1 MATAQWGA
9 PWLFA
14 GAALLLVLGWIR
26 PWAWTGRASLGIVA
40 VVGVGLL
47 FRTAT
52 MRIAL
57 MTAALAA
64 DRRLDSGSVFA
75 TALEV
80 RGDTAPGLFGARVL
94 ARAEEF
100 ASTADVRTAIPVRA
114 QPRRMAVG
122 AVAGVAALGLA
133 FGPNPQDEVRAGHRR
148 LRTQLQSVA
157 TPIRRAANLA
167 LLQARSPLQQRVAQR
182 LLSTAETL
190 ERAASLKVARAE
202 LQRSATALRL
212 LNGPEGLA
220 AKAATVGLERSL
232 ATRPLIDEGAD
243 MGAVDQLMAVGASA
257 GSRSTAQQAKVAQR
271 LAALANAQRTGNPV
285 AAGAL
290 DRAAK
295 ALRNGDA
302 KGAQRALDAAAAA
315 QRSAATAAAGADAAA
330 AGAAA
335 LESADSSLS
344 VAQSRAGQSGS
355 GRSGSGRSG
364 SGQSGGGQSAAGQSG
379 TGRKG
384 QGQAPG
390 QGQGQAQGSGR
401 KGPGQGH
408 GQGQGSDPGRGVA
421 SGGVGGTGS
430 PSGVVGG
437 ANDGLGAKGRGVR
450 GQVGTG
456 GPNVKP
462 EPGVEGLS
470 GTLVF
475 AVTPGHNVTLTGP
488 RHAGPTKTV
497 GKVAGATKTGVAKV
511 ALATALPEYQAAA
524 SRAATVLDVPASQR
538 AVVRAYFEALA
549 RTPPPAGPAN
559 ADSRAAHG
567 QGRAADP
574 AATGTP

>member
-1 MATAQWGA
+1 MIDFLVSVRRRLRLGWAAATAQWGA

-26 PWAWTGRASLGIVA
+26 PWAWTDRASLGIVA

-47 FRTAT
+47 IRAAT

-64 DRRLDSGSVFA
+64 DRRLGSGSVFA

-122 AVAGVAALGLA
+122 ALAGVAALGLA
-133 FGPNPQDEVRAGHRR
+133 FGPNPQDEVRARHRR

-190 ERAASLKVARAE
+190 ERAASLKAARAE
-202 LQRSATALRL
+202 LQVSANALRL
-212 LNGPEGLA
+212 LNGPESLA

-243 MGAVDQLMAVGASA
+243 LGAVDQLMAVGASA
-257 GSRSTAQQAKVAQR
+257 GSLSTAQQAKVAQR

-302 KGAQRALDAAAAA
+302 KGARRALDVAAAA
-315 QRSAATAAAGADAAA
+315 QRSAA

-344 VAQSRAGQSGS
+344 AAQSGAGQSAA
-355 GRSGSGRSG
+355 
-364 SGQSGGGQSAAGQSG
+364 GQSGGGQSAAGQSG

-390 QGQGQAQGSGR
+390 QGQGQGQAQGSGR

-408 GQGQGSDPGRGVA
+408 GQGQGSGPGQVVG
-421 SGGVGGTGS
+421 SGGVGGRGS
-430 PSGVVGG
+430 PSGLVGG
-437 ANDGLGAKGRGVR
+437 ANAGLGAKGRGVR
-450 GQVGTG
+450 GQGGTG

-462 EPGVEGLS
+462 EPGVEGVS
-470 GTLVF
+470 GTPVF

-488 RHAGPTKTV
+488 RQAGPTKTV

-524 SRAATVLDVPASQR
+524 SRAATVLDLPASQR

-549 RTPPPAGPAN
+549 RTAPSAGPAN
-559 ADSRAAHG
+559 ADSSAVQGR
-567 QGRAADP
+567 GRAADP

>member
-1 MATAQWGA
+1 MIYFLVSVRRRLRLGWAAATAQWGA

-14 GAALLLVLGWIR
+14 GAALLLLLGWIR
-26 PWAWTGRASLGIVA
+26 PWAWTDRASLGIVA

-47 FRTAT
+47 IRAAT

-64 DRRLDSGSVFA
+64 DRRLGSGSVFA

-100 ASTADVRTAIPVRA
+100 ASTADVRTATSVRA

-122 AVAGVAALGLA
+122 ALAGVAALGLA
-133 FGPNPQDEVRAGHRR
+133 FGPNPQDEVRARHRR

-157 TPIRRAANLA
+157 APIRSAANLA

-182 LLSTAETL
+182 LLSTAERL
-190 ERAASLKVARAE
+190 ERAASLKLARAE
-202 LQRSATALRL
+202 LQLSASALRL
-212 LNGPEGLA
+212 LNGPESLA

-243 MGAVDQLMAVGASA
+243 LGAVDQLMAVGASA
-257 GSRSTAQQAKVAQR
+257 GSLSTAQQAKVAQR
-271 LAALANAQRTGNPV
+271 LAALASAQRTGNPV

-295 ALRNGDA
+295 ALRSGDA

-315 QRSAATAAAGADAAA
+315 QRSAATAAAGADSAA

-335 LESADSSLS
+335 LESADSSLG
-344 VAQSRAGQSGS
+344 AAQSGS
-355 GRSGSGRSG
+355 
-364 SGQSGGGQSAAGQSG
+364 GQSAAGQSG
-379 TGRKG
+379 G
-384 QGQAPG
+384 GQAPG

-408 GQGQGSDPGRGVA
+408 GQGQGSGPGQVVG
-421 SGGVGGTGS
+421 SGGVGGKGS
-430 PSGVVGG
+430 PSGLVGG
-437 ANDGLGAKGRGVR
+437 ANDGLGATGRGVR

-462 EPGVEGLS
+462 EPGVEGVS
-470 GTLVF
+470 GPPVF
-475 AVTPGHNVTLTGP
+475 AVTPGHNVTVTGP

-524 SRAATVLDVPASQR
+524 SRAATVLDLPASQR

-549 RTPPPAGPAN
+549 RTAASAGPLN
-559 ADSRAAHG
+559 ADSSALQGR
-567 QGRAADP
+567 GRAADP
-574 AATGTP
+574 AARRTP